1 MATEQQVNALTNQGN
16 REARES
22 IRTRIRNYFEE
33 HNCSL
38 TVYELAD
45 KIGLSYKQLQPRISE
60 LSSSRFL
67 IEYGSR
73 DDNTVYKLN
82 RDINKSHK
90 ATRTELL
97 KSVIKKSVGLEVYNA
112 IIEEFERE
120 LKCNC

>member
-1 MATEQQVNALTNQGN
+1 MTTKSQVNALTNQGN

-22 IRTRIRNYFEE
+22 IRTRIRNYYKE

-45 KIGLSYKQLQPRISE
+45 KIGLSYKQVQARVSE
-60 LSSSRFL
+60 LSSARFL
-67 IEYGSR
+67 IEAGSR

-97 KSVIKKSVGLEVYNA
+97 KSVIAKSVDGSTYRA

-120 LKCNC
+120 LKYNY